1 MFCSLWE
8 SESRVQNVES
18 PIWHLSLRHRCG
30 HTEEHTSWPHSQ
42 HCCRFSADLPSICHA
57 LLRPSHEASSL
68 EAYKG
73 TECLFSDPWWNSCE
87 GWTLEMNFNYNFLQQ
102 AHLFCLFSEGSSL
115 RLAQLLYHLVKQAV
129 SILQQNKWFITFF
142 QSPWI
147 QNLLISRNK
156 PISAQGFSVTY
167 YNSDSISKRGSTRR
181 IERICLDGRTG
192 WCLNGLIILFD

>member
-1 MFCSLWE
+1 MFGTLITTPCSRLPWWLRCKE
-8 SESRVQNVES
+8 SACNVGNPGLTLRWSRS
-18 PIWHLSLRHRCG
+18 PGEENGNPLQYSLHGKSPGQRSLVGQKQVDMTERLSL
-30 HTEEHTSWPHSQ
+30 SQ
-42 HCCRFSADLPSICHA
+42 QR
-57 LLRPSHEASSL
+57 
-68 EAYKG
+68 
-73 TECLFSDPWWNSCE
+73 
-87 GWTLEMNFNYNFLQQ
+87 
-102 AHLFCLFSEGSSL
+102 AHLFCSFSEDSSL
-115 RLAQLLYHLVKQAV
+115 RLAQLLHHLVKQAV
-129 SILQQNKWFITFF
+129 SILQQNKWFLMFF